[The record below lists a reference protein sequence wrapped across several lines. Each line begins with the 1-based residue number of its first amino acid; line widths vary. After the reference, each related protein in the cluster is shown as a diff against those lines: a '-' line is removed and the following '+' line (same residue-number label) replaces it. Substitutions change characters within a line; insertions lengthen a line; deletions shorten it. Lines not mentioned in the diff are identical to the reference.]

1 MATFVHLTPEK
12 HARSIRRAGIKAQP
26 IHPSVPPGVFAMP
39 VVPNFYQSH
48 QWLRELKRRGQR
60 TFTAVYFRIPDPTPV
75 LVGRYNQPHHE
86 ISAAEALALLLH
98 GHAEL
103 GYEVVI
109 PRSIDPREIR
119 AIRLVNQGVGWRY
132 YPSAHGDR
140 PCPCSRCQP
149 RGEIKSRRIRQAG
162 LT

>member
-1 MATFVHLTPEK
+1 MARFVHLTPEK
-12 HARSIRRAGIKAQP
+12 YARSIWRAGIKAQL
-26 IHPSVPPGVFAMP
+26 IHPSIPPGVFAMP

-60 TFTAVYFRIPDPTPV
+60 TLTAVYFHIPDTTRV
-75 LVGRYNQPHHE
+75 LAGRYNQPHQE
-86 ISAAEALALLLH
+86 LSAAEALALLLH
-98 GHAEL
+98 EHVEL

-119 AIRLVNQGVGWRY
+119 AIRMVNQGIGWRY

-140 PCPCSRCQP
+140 PCPCSHCQT
-149 RGEIKSRRIRQAG
+149 RGEIGSRRIRKAG
-162 LT
+162 QR